1 MTHLKLVDEIFEMYR
16 NKLTEDEEDLD
27 MVTFAVL
34 ENFDRK
40 ELLELIEEMDDHEL
54 QYFVRLYL
62 LESLKGKFAQVDE
75 NYQYESK
82 NLH

>member
-75 NYQYESK
+75 SK